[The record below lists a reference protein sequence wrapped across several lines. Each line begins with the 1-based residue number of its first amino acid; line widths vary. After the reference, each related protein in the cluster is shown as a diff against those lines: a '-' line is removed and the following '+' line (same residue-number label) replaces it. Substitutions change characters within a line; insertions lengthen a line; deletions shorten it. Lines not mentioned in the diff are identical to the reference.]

1 VAKPRDRWRVRKHV
15 KLLSGIRRWKASRAG
30 KAHRVDARWV
40 ESVLAPHRHEAIEL
54 HGPGGARQ
62 GASEAAF
69 GDRARGRKRRG
80 TKAPHLRIRFE
91 VPGDAFLPH
100 GRQHVATAHER
111 AEAGTASSKRGS
123 ARGPDCRK
131 VVRHRSAA
139 RGGNSES
146 NAGWSDGL
154 LSGSS
159 STREPSEADG
169 CTCRKSV
176 AEVGEKYLPRH
187 VEVSREASREVV
199 R

>member
-1 VAKPRDRWRVRKHV
+1 VAKPRDRWRVREHV
-15 KLLSGIRRWKASRAG
+15 KVLSGIRRWKASRAG

-100 GRQHVATAHER
+100 GSNTSRQRTKGPKLEPRRQNADLL
-111 AEAGTASSKRGS
+111 G
-123 ARGPDCRK
+123 ARI
-131 VVRHRSAA
+131 AA
-139 RGGNSES
+139 RWSGIGRQLEEATPRATQAGPMVSSRGARRLENRAKLTGARVES
-146 NAGWSDGL
+146 RL
-154 LSGSS
+154 Q
-159 STREPSEADG
+159 
-169 CTCRKSV
+169 KSV
-176 AEVGEKYLPRH
+176 RSTFH
-187 VEVSREASREVV
+187 VTSR
-199 R
+199 